1 MCDCTDAIS
10 ALVVSPGTG
19 LPELAPLPP
28 LRPPL
33 EADGIDLRAAGTL
46 RFMFSRASRLSAW
59 KSGCRNV
66 QLCSPNWA
74 SSDVFT

>member
-1 MCDCTDAIS
+1 MCDCTVASS
-10 ALVVSPGTG
+10 ALLVSPGTG
-19 LPELAPLPP
+19 LPELVPLPP
-28 LRPPL
+28 PL
-33 EADGIDLRAAGTL
+33 EEEGTDLRAAGTL
-46 RFMFSRASRLSAW
+46 RLMFSRASRLSAW